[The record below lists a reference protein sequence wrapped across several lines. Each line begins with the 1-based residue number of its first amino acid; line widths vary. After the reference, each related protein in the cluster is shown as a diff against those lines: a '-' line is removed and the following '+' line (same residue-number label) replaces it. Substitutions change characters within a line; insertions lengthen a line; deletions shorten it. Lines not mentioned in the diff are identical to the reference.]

1 MSGTKAILLRI
12 KVYRR
17 IDQES
22 FWLDLNHDQDQDQDQ
37 ESWQDQVDDLT
48 WSSFLCVI
56 KVYLGTPWDEVAF
69 YVK

>member
-1 MSGTKAILLRI
+1 MSGTNTILLRI
-12 KVYRR
+12 KVYLRL
-17 IDQES
+17 DQES
-22 FWLDLNHDQDQDQDQ
+22 CWPHLNQDQDQDQ

-56 KVYLGTPWDEVAF
+56 KVYLGTPSDEVAF